1 MDPTALSISAAARHC
16 GVHRR
21 TLQRAIR
28 AGRLRL
34 TADAHLTTAALAQAG
49 YTAAAPH
56 GTPHHAA
63 GDTAP
68 QTAAAPHVTPQV
80 LERMLEVLT
89 SMATS
94 LAILCER
101 LTPQAEPQ
109 RQTAASP
116 QVAPR
121 RTPQRRATGTPHET
135 PQDTPPAT
143 PQTFDQGKYRLGKL
157 CPAGHDWQGTGQSLR
172 VKNKAGYC
180 LACNA
185 ADTRARRQALRQARP
200 APGG

>member
-1 MDPTALSISAAARHC
+1 MPQTSLTIAAAARHC

-34 TADAHLTTAALAQAG
+34 TSDARLTLEALALAG
-49 YTAAAPH
+49 YTAAAPQD
-56 GTPHHAA
+56 TPSLTA

-68 QTAAAPHVTPQV
+68 HTAAAPQVTPQV
-80 LERMLEVLT
+80 LGRILEVLT

-94 LAILCER
+94 LAVLCER
-101 LTPQAEPQ
+101 LTPPEHAAPLAPHAT
-109 RQTAASP
+109 TAVAP
-116 QVAPR
+116 PVAPR
-121 RTPQRRATGTPHET
+121 STPQRRAAVT
-135 PQDTPPAT
+135 PQDTPHAP
-143 PQTFDQGKYRLGKL
+143 PQSFDTTKYRLGKL
-157 CPAGHDWQGTGQSLR
+157 CPAGHDYEGTGHSLR

-185 ADTRARRQALRQARP
+185 SGKRRERAKKRQAP
-200 APGG
+200 VG